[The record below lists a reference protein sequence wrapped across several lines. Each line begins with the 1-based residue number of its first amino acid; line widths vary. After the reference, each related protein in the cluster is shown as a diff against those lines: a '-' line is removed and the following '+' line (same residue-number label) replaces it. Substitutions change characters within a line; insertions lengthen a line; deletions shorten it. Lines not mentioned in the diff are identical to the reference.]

1 MRLSSDSEWLMNEE
15 LIDKCSIIIGA
26 SAAIGVFAVFAMFAV
41 TAAIGV
47 FA

>member
-1 MRLSSDSEWLMNEE
+1 MHLSSDSEWLMNEE
-15 LIDKCSIIIGA
+15 LIDKCNIIIA
-26 SAAIGVFAVFAMFAV
+26 VFAVFAVFAV